1 MIYKLLQIFDEKNAT
16 INRLKIDRFEK
27 YFVNFKEILW
37 GKPSKNKKKEE
48 E

>member
-27 YFVNFKEILW
+27 YFVNFKEILQE
-37 GKPSKNKKKEE
+37 KTSKNKKKEE

>member
-1 MIYKLLQIFDEKNAT
+1 MVYKLLQIFDEKNAT

-27 YFVNFKEILW
+27 YFVNFKSILRN
-37 GKPSKNKKKEE
+37 KTLKNKKKEE